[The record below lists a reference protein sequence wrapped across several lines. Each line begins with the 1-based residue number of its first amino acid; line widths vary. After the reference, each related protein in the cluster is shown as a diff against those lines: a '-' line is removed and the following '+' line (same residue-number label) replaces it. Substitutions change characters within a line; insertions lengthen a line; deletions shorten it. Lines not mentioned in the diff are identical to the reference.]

1 MTIINKEI
9 LKKYA
14 LNYIEKYNSSK
25 KNLKYVLLRKVKKN
39 IISNNENIKKYELDI
54 IEIIKELEDQ
64 KIINDDVY
72 ANSKIYSYLNLGKS
86 KQAIKYNLL
95 KKGVEKEKIEKAID
109 KFENE
114 IPNLEHNS
122 AIIYAR
128 KKKLGQYGNGKN
140 NKEKDLAKMARAGFN
155 YGIALKVLGFK

>member
-39 IISNNENIKKYELDI
+39 IINNNENIKKYELDI

-64 KIINDDVY
+64 KIINDDVLVKEVQEML
-72 ANSKIYSYLNLGKS
+72 NS
-86 KQAIKYNLL
+86 
-95 KKGVEKEKIEKAID
+95 IESLVNDVKPD
-109 KFENE
+109 
-114 IPNLEHNS
+114 
-122 AIIYAR
+122 
-128 KKKLGQYGNGKN
+128 
-140 NKEKDLAKMARAGFN
+140 
-155 YGIALKVLGFK
+155 